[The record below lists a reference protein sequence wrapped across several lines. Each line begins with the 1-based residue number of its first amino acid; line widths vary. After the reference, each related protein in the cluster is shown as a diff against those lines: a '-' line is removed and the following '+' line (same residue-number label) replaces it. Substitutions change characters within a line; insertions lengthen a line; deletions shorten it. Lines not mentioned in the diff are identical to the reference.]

1 MSRRGRFGKYGD
13 VKRLERLRKS
23 GSRDLPSRYE
33 PKGRGPSFLGV
44 GGISIRR
51 ANLGDVGFIAQLS
64 AKAFGVYGPYGHLVP
79 GWFESNS
86 TITLIAVEKGKP
98 VGFAM
103 MGRLLDES
111 ENEHRCE
118 LLAIA
123 VEPEVRR
130 RGVGR
135 MLLREIEKEAE
146 RLNEHILFLHT
157 ATENI
162 PAQNLFRKN
171 GFTLLSVKKNF
182 YPSGQDAVKMM
193 KIV

>member
-1 MSRRGRFGKYGD
+1 MSHRGRFGKYGD

-111 ENEHRCE
+111 ERENRCE

-123 VEPEVRR
+123 VEPNVRR

-135 MLLREIEKEAE
+135 MLLRKMESEAG
-146 RLNEHILFLHT
+146 RLDEEILFLHT
-157 ATENI
+157 ATDNT
-162 PAQNLFRKN
+162 PAQKLFRKH
-171 GFTLLSVKKNF
+171 GFTTLSVKKHF
-182 YPSGQDAVKMM
+182 YPSGHDAVMMM
-193 KIV
+193 KVI

>member
-1 MSRRGRFGKYGD
+1 M
-13 VKRLERLRKS
+13 KRLERLRKS
-23 GSRDLPSRYE
+23 GTRFRASEEVPEFR
-33 PKGRGPSFLGV
+33 RGASFRSGK
-44 GGISIRR
+44 ISVRR
-51 ANLGDVGFIAQLS
+51 ANPADIGFIGRLS
-64 AKAFGVYGPYGHLVP
+64 GKAFSVYGPYRSLVS

-86 TITLIAVEKGKP
+86 TLTLVGIEKGRP

-103 MGRLLDES
+103 MGRLPDEG
-111 ENEHRCE
+111 EKEHRCE

-123 VEPEVRR
+123 VEPEARR

-135 MLLREIEKEAE
+135 MLLREIEGEAD

-157 ATENI
+157 AAENI
-162 PAQNLFRKN
+162 PAQNLFKTK

-182 YPSGQDAVKMM
+182 YPSGQDAFEMM

>member
-1 MSRRGRFGKYGD
+1 M
-13 VKRLERLRKS
+13 KRLERLRKS
-23 GSRDLPSRYE
+23 GVRFQSSENAPE
-33 PKGRGPSFLGV
+33 PGRASCCHSGK
-44 GGISIRR
+44 ISVRR
-51 ANLGDVGFIAQLS
+51 ANPADVGFIGRLS
-64 AKAFGVYGPYGHLVP
+64 GNAFSVYGPYRSLVT

-86 TITLIAVEKGKP
+86 TMTLVCIEKGEP

-111 ENEHRCE
+111 EKEPRCE

-123 VEPEVRR
+123 VEPEARR
-130 RGVGR
+130 RGVAR
-135 MLLREIEKEAE
+135 MLLREIEKEAK
-146 RLNEHILFLHT
+146 RLNEHTLFLHT

-162 PAQNLFRKN
+162 PAQNLFKKH
-171 GFTLLSVKKNF
+171 GFTTQSVKKHF